1 MVICSELPYN
11 EGSSVTYSAEQ
22 IAAEVIRYN
31 KVPTPKVWIEHY
43 PPETTDGR
51 AETFE
56 LVIFSS
62 YEVMERAPYLG
73 KTRLTV
79 GEPSWKMLDR
89 RSVETLIG
97 QEV

>member
-1 MVICSELPYN
+1 
-11 EGSSVTYSAEQ
+11 
-22 IAAEVIRYN
+22 
-31 KVPTPKVWIEHY
+31 
-43 PPETTDGR
+43 
-51 AETFE
+51 

-62 YEVMERAPYLG
+62 YEVTERAPYPD
-73 KTRLTV
+73 KTRLTI

>member
-1 MVICSELPYN
+1 M
-11 EGSSVTYSAEQ
+11 
-22 IAAEVIRYN
+22 
-31 KVPTPKVWIEHY
+31 WIEHY
-43 PPETTDGR
+43 PPETTNGR
-51 AETFE
+51 AESFE

-62 YEVMERAPYLG
+62 YEVMEGAPCLG

-79 GEPSWKMLDR
+79 GEPTWKMLDR

>member
-1 MVICSELPYN
+1 
-11 EGSSVTYSAEQ
+11 
-22 IAAEVIRYN
+22 
-31 KVPTPKVWIEHY
+31 VWIEHY
-43 PPETTDGR
+43 PPETTNGR

-62 YEVMERAPYLG
+62 HEVKERAPYLG
-73 KTRLTV
+73 KTTLTI
-79 GEPSWKMLDR
+79 GEPNWKMLDR

>member
-51 AETFE
+51 VETLE

-89 RSVETLIG
+89 RSVETLIR